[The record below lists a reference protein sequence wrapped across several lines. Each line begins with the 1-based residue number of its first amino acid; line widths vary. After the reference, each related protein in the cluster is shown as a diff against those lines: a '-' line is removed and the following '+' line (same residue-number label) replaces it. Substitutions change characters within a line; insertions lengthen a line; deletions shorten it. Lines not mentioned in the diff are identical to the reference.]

1 MLKVRLN
8 LRTVVAIA
16 ICLAGVTMFLG
27 CDKKDDPDVEDNR
40 NGNGNTTIADPVG
53 TITANIAIGA
63 EIQLQID
70 KSVCVVSWTKPD
82 NVWIRG
88 NYYYYDNHYPY
99 GIYHYFISICSVGKI
114 NGLGAITK
122 IQTSG
127 YTNPT
132 TDSNGTLS
140 CDAGY
145 GYIIKI
151 EKKDSYDGVMQQTQQ
166 TTYAR
171 MYVVESI
178 VSTGGGVMGAKV
190 KYQYPFEP

>member
-1 MLKVRLN
+1 MFKVKLN
-8 LRTVVAIA
+8 LRKVIAIA
-16 ICLAGVTMFLG
+16 ICLAGVTMFSG
-27 CDKKDDPDVEDNR
+27 CNKDDPDNED
-40 NGNGNTTIADPVG
+40 NGNGNENTTIADPVG

-63 EIQLQID
+63 EIKLRMD
-70 KSVCVVSWTKPD
+70 NTDCTVSWTKPD
-82 NVWIRG
+82 NIWIRG
-88 NYYYYDNHYPY
+88 DVYWYDNHYPY
-99 GIYHYFISICSVGKI
+99 GKYVYFISICSVGKI

-132 TDSNGTLS
+132 EGSNGTLS
-140 CDAGY
+140 CDVGY

-151 EKKDSYDGVMQQTQQ
+151 EKKDEYDGIMQPTQQ